1 MNNSKKIAA
10 GLMAFSMVAGLSAC
24 GNSNSGNETTTETTV
39 ETTTAKTVAVNT
51 EALKEDEQTVLED
64 LMTQLQDV
72 ELENKEV
79 KWMAHYDIN
88 PSTNGASKSVGLEMF
103 EQKYGGKI
111 TYVPTTWD
119 ARYTDLAKAV
129 SAGDGIDIFP
139 GDDTSNFPNGVVNG
153 MFQPVDDYIDLNSE
167 LWQNMAPAMEL
178 LNFGGKHFAFVTSV
192 TAEQVVI
199 YNTQTLEENGLDD
212 PWDLY
217 KEGNWNWGTFKQML
231 LDFVD
236 VENEQ
241 YGLDGYWAEKA
252 LYLSAGKPTVES
264 VNGSLVCNLKDATV
278 EKAMNFQYDLFT
290 NGLVF
295 DRSELGNHEQPQMM
309 GSGNQLFFIVG
320 AWHVRSDPET
330 WATEID
336 PEKLGIAPVPSPEG
350 SDPYQSATL
359 GGYALCKGAQNPQ
372 GAALF
377 AECQLLGS
385 LDERAIAISDRKL
398 KDDCK
403 WSDDIIAREKEIN
416 ELARQ
421 YPVLDL
427 ATGTSSEV
435 KRYTTDGGDNV
446 GTRAALHGTDWAT
459 TRETYADAVIMLVE
473 EVDAELQKKIAEG

>member
-1 MNNSKKIAA
+1 MTNSKKIAA
-10 GLMAFSMVAGLSAC
+10 GLMALSMAAGLSAC
-24 GNSNSGNETTTETTV
+24 GNSNSGTESTSETTV

-51 EALKEDEQTVLED
+51 EALKDEEQAVLED
-64 LMTQLQDV
+64 LMSQLQDV

-79 KWMAHYDIN
+79 KWMAHYDLN
-88 PSTNGASKSVGLEMF
+88 PSSEGNSKSVGLEMF

-111 TYVPTTWD
+111 THVPTTWD
-119 ARYTDLAKAV
+119 ARFTDLAKAV
-129 SAGDGIDIFP
+129 TGGDGIDLFP
-139 GDDTSNFPNGVVNG
+139 GDDTSNFPNGIVKG
-153 MFQPVDDYIDLNSE
+153 MFQPIDDYVDLNSE
-167 LWQNMAPAMEL
+167 LWQSMGAAMDIYK
-178 LNFGGKHFAFVTSV
+178 FGGKHYELVTSV

-217 KEGNWNWGTFKQML
+217 KEGNWNWDTFKQML
-231 LDFVD
+231 LDYVD

-241 YGLDGYWAEKA
+241 YGLDGFWAEKA
-252 LYLSAGKPTVES
+252 LYLSAGKPFVES
-264 VNGSLVCNLKDATV
+264 VDGSLVSNYKDATL

-295 DRSELGNHEQPQMM
+295 NREQFEWKEQPQMM
-309 GSGNQLFFIVG
+309 GSGNQLFYIVG
-320 AWHVRSDPET
+320 SWHIRKDPET
-330 WATEID
+330 WATEIEPD
-336 PEKLGIAPVPSPEG
+336 KLGIAPVPSPAD
-350 SDPYQSATL
+350 SDPYQAATI
-359 GGYALCKGAQNPQ
+359 GGYVICKGAQNPQ

-385 LDERAIAISDRKL
+385 LDEKAIAISDRKL

-421 YPVLDL
+421 YPVVDL
-427 ATGTSSEV
+427 ATGTGDV

-446 GTRAALHGTDWAT
+446 GSRAALHGTDWAT
-459 TRETYADAVIMLVE
+459 TRETYADGVEVLV
-473 EVDAELQKKIAEG
+473 AEIDEDLQKKIAEG